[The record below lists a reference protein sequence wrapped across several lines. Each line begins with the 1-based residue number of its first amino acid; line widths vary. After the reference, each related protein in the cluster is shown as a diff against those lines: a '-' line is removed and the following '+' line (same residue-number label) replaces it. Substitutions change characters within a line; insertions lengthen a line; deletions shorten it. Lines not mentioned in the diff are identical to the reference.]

1 MEVSKIIFFTR
12 NKKGQYEI
20 LAVVL
25 LRNFVILLKHM
36 QGLLFVLIFGF
47 IILSGFRDIHA
58 LSLKEIQTKVTPE
71 GFLVVSAMFHNFPT
85 QELLLSLKR
94 QKGEIVI
101 IYEFEVLRDRMLG
114 ADLLQR
120 EIYFQKAGYIPEKN
134 QYFLEDNWD
143 KILYNSAEEVIPKLS
158 FLSSYPLNVRPLLP
172 ISSGTYLLVKVT
184 LRYQT
189 HLSRDLRYTS
199 KEREVILKT
208 TKRHALH

>member
-1 MEVSKIIFFTR
+1 
-12 NKKGQYEI
+12 
-20 LAVVL
+20 
-25 LRNFVILLKHM
+25 M
-36 QGLLFVLIFGF
+36 QRILFVLTLGF
-47 IILSGFRDIHA
+47 IIFLGCRDIHA
-58 LSLKEIQTKVTPE
+58 LTLKEIQTKVTPE

-94 QKGEIVI
+94 QKGEIVV
-101 IYEFEVLRDRMLG
+101 IYEFEVLRDRRLG

-134 QYFLEDNWD
+134 QYFFEDNWD

-158 FLSSYPLNVRPLLP
+158 FLSSYPLDVRALLP

-184 LRYQT
+184 LRYRT
-189 HLSRDLRYTS
+189 HLNEDLRNTS

-208 TKRHALH
+208 AKRHALY